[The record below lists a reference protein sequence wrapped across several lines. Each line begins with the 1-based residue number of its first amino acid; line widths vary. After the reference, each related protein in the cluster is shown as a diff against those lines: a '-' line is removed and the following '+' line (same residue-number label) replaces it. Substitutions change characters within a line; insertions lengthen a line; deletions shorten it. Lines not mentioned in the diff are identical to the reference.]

1 MKEIARRINLTVF
14 FVFITL
20 FVVAQNSDFPII
32 KVYVDYTLIPDS
44 LVRIDLQKRNSYRLK
59 ISTSENKRGYSI
71 VRFDNSYRLKI
82 STPKNRLVAKIP
94 IVLCEQPLHKGA
106 QIDSLII
113 LINSTAPKRKVNI
126 MTGGKGHTAF
136 TLCTLC
142 HRGKGPY
149 SSIVIWESFHSK

>member
-20 FVVAQNSDFPII
+20 FVVAQNSEFPII

-44 LVRIDLQKRNSYRLK
+44 LVRIDLQKR
-59 ISTSENKRGYSI
+59 
-71 VRFDNSYRLKI
+71 NSYRLKI

-126 MTGGKGHTAF
+126 MTGAKGHTAF

-149 SSIVIWESFHSK
+149 SNIVIWESFHSK